1 MRHPKSS
8 RSTSTVAK
16 LAELSLAAPQV
27 VAIRTA
33 RMLAAGAS
41 PDARDRAEF
50 ARMGNEKVAAFAESM
65 LGMGRQIVKTNQ
77 EYTRG
82 VFVRLM
88 RMWMAPWWLAAYR
101 PVTQAVAALPT
112 PASLLTPTRRE
123 RQRAVTQL
131 AAKAVAPVHKRATS
145 NAKRLIAKAAAPSR
159 KRSSSSAKRAS
170 SSVKRASGAKK
181 RR

>member
-8 RSTSTVAK
+8 RNTTTLGK
-16 LAELSLAAPQV
+16 LAELSVAAPQV

-50 ARMGNEKVAAFAESM
+50 SRMGSEKLAAFSESM
-65 LGMGRQIVKTNQ
+65 LGMSRQMLKTNQ
-77 EYTRG
+77 DYTRG

-88 RMWMAPWWLAAYR
+88 RMWMAPWSLAAHR
-101 PVTQAVAALPT
+101 PLTPRAAALPT
-112 PASLLTPTRRE
+112 PVSILTPTRRE
-123 RQRAVTQL
+123 RNRAVAQL
-131 AAKAVAPVHKRATS
+131 AAQALAPVHKRATS

-159 KRSSSSAKRAS
+159 KRPTSSAKRAS
-170 SSVKRASGAKK
+170 SGKK